1 MRTTIILSIFPLNN
15 AILVYLSVIV
25 SVDILLGDYWTRY
38 GYFTHVI
45 TTNTPK
51 TTIVIVIHVVALC
64 TSVCLLLLLLVF
76 TSSNRCFLIAIF
88 YFFLITRTTEILHS
102 NRL

>member
-64 TSVCLLLLLLVF
+64 TSVCLLLLLVF